1 MRCPAFFFLA
11 GTAATAIAG
20 ATAPPPPPTLFAP
33 GVVASKADD
42 GAAAFTPD
50 GDTVIFMRGSAD
62 GFTLMESRRRH
73 GRWSTPQ
80 PAPFSGRWR
89 DLDPAMA
96 PDGSYLVFVSN
107 RPATPGGR
115 PLDAV
120 HAGRR
125 STGHGMNL
133 WRVDRHGDR
142 WGTPVRLPDT
152 VNTSSTTFAPSI
164 AADGSLYFIGCAV
177 PDGDF
182 RLLRAAYRNGRY
194 APPSVVAIGDAG
206 AQIRDPAV
214 APDRSFIVFS
224 LESPAQRSYRLAIAF
239 RTSAGW
245 SPPLDLGDAVNGG
258 THSMGAQLGPDH
270 RTLYFYS
277 DRRLPAS
284 APGGGAAW
292 NNGADHIWRVSL
304 QPWLQGRAAAT
315 R

>member
-1 MRCPAFFFLA
+1 MRRLAFFLLA
-11 GTAATAIAG
+11 GIAG
-20 ATAPPPPPTLFAP
+20 LAFADTATPPAAPAIFAP
-33 GVVASKADD
+33 GVIA
-42 GAAAFTPD
+42 GAAGDGTATFTPD
-50 GDTVIFMRGSAD
+50 GDTVIFMRHSSN
-62 GFTLMESRRRH
+62 GFTLMESRRRD

-107 RPATPGGR
+107 RPATPDGQ

-120 HAGRR
+120 HAGQR
-125 STGHGMNL
+125 SAGHGLNL

-152 VNTSSTTFAPSI
+152 INTSSTTFAPSV
-164 AADGSLYFIGCAV
+164 AADGSLYYIGCAV

-182 RLLRAAYRNGRY
+182 KLLRAAYRDGRY
-194 APPSVVAIGDAG
+194 APPTVVAVGAPG
-206 AQIRDPAV
+206 AQIRDPAI

-224 LESPAQRSYRLAIAF
+224 LESAPRQPYRLAIAF
-239 RTSAGW
+239 RTPTGW
-245 SPPLDLGDAVNGG
+245 SAPLDLGDTVNGG
-258 THSMGAQLGPDH
+258 KYSLGAQLGPDH

-284 APGGGAAW
+284 APGGDAPW
-292 NNGADHIWRVSL
+292 NNGADHIWQVSL
-304 QPWLQGRAAAT
+304 QPWLQGRVAAAH
-315 R
+315 